1 MKCKTIKNL
10 NSLKLFKSLSD
21 KEKNVCFL
29 YSHKKN
35 GFEKFLGINPV
46 DKFIYKSSKKTDFM
60 KPLKKFIEKQSQ
72 KHRKIIGYISYDI
85 GYELHNIKKT
95 AKDDLLLPDIYFLAF
110 ENFITFSKSDAK
122 IHYNNE
128 KFLKKIT
135 SLDTSKASVLINKSF
150 AKQNTILNSNQK
162 KFHKT
167 NIKSENFKPEMTIKT
182 YNNAYKKIK
191 DHILEGDIYQINL
204 THRLKAKTSL
214 PPRELFIKILNS
226 NKVDHLAYIEGEGFE
241 VLSAS
246 PERFIKITNRKIET
260 CPIKGTRPRGKTLK
274 EDEKF
279 RKELLKNEKEA
290 AELNMITDLLRN
302 DLGKI
307 CKIGTVKVKEH
318 RLLSKCDTVW
328 HTYSRI
334 TGKLA
339 DSTHSIEALISM
351 IPGGSITGCPKK
363 RAMEII
369 DELEPTTRSVYTGAI
384 GIIHENGDMDMNIAI
399 RTIIKKDTA
408 LYLQVGGGIVFDST
422 NAQEYEETFH
432 KAQSFMKI
440 L

>member
-10 NSLKLFKSLSD
+10 NSLKLFKKLSN

-29 YSHKKN
+29 YSHKKD
-35 GFEKFLGINPV
+35 GFEKFLCLNPV
-46 DKFIYKSSKKTDFM
+46 DKFTYKSSKKINFI

-95 AKDDLLLPDIYFLAF
+95 AKDDLLLPDIYLLAF
-110 ENFITFSKSDAK
+110 EDFITFNKSDAK
-122 IHYNNE
+122 IHYKNQ

-135 SLDTSKASVLINKSF
+135 SLSNSKTSTS
-150 AKQNTILNSNQK
+150 QK
-162 KFHKT
+162 TKF
-167 NIKSENFKPEMTIKT
+167 KSENFKPEMTIKE

-204 THRLKAKTSL
+204 TQRLKAKTSI
-214 PPRELFIKILNS
+214 PAKELFVKILNL
-226 NKVDHLAYIEGEGFE
+226 NKVNHLAYIEGEEFE

-260 CPIKGTRPRGKTLK
+260 CPIKGTRPRGKTPS

-302 DLGKI
+302 DLGKV
-307 CKIGTVKVKEH
+307 CKIGTVKVNKH

-328 HTYSRI
+328 HTYSRV
-334 TGKLA
+334 TGKL
-339 DSTHSIEALISM
+339 DDKTHSIEALISM
-351 IPGGSITGCPKK
+351 MPGGSITGCPKK

-369 DELEPTTRSVYTGAI
+369 DKLEPTTRSVYTGAI

-422 NAQEYEETFH
+422 NSQEYEETFH
-432 KAQSFMKI
+432 KAKSFMKI